1 MKKKPAAKKK
11 AAGRPGGR
19 AVKKTKKVAPKA
31 KKVSSAGKK
40 GRPSGSIHPYGAE
53 AHTDLELHLKKFNK
67 LALKFD
73 DAAREMF
80 ESALKFAQERH
91 EGQLRNGSTP
101 FVIHPVRV
109 ANILMS
115 EWSCDDAA
123 IVSAALLHDVVES
136 TQTTIKEV
144 KDRFGDPIGKLVDGM
159 TMWKGSETYEIYC
172 KRVARGPEP
181 LRLIKCA
188 DVIDNLRSWP
198 EFAETTDGLSKWW
211 RSVNDYVLPIAQA
224 TYPQAANSM
233 NLILQDP
240 WYLER
245 ANRV

>member
-1 MKKKPAAKKK
+1 MKKKKALKKSAKKTK
-11 AAGRPGGR
+11 
-19 AVKKTKKVAPKA
+19 AVKKPKKASIKA
-31 KKVSSAGKK
+31 KKAVSSNRRGK
-40 GRPSGSIHPYGAE
+40 PSDSIHPYGVE
-53 AHTDLELHLKKFNK
+53 THTNLEWHLKRFNK
-67 LALKFD
+67 LVLKFD
-73 DAAREMF
+73 DAAREMI
-80 ESALKFAQERH
+80 EGAYRFAQQKH
-91 EGQLRNGSTP
+91 EGQLRNGSSP
-101 FVIHPVRV
+101 FVIHPVRI

-115 EWSCDDAA
+115 EWSCDDAS
-123 IVSAALLHDVVES
+123 IISAALLHDVVES

-144 KDRFGDPIGKLVDGM
+144 KDKFGDPIGKLVDGM

-198 EFAETTDGLSKWW
+198 EFAETTDGLSRWW
-211 RSVNDYVLPIAQA
+211 RSVNDYVLPIAEA

-233 NLILQDP
+233 NVILQDP